1 MTELLLEFRAS
12 LGDPHSPACEAGGP
26 TLAVLLPG
34 APLFG
39 QDHYLTSQAPRL
51 K

>member
-1 MTELLLEFRAS
+1 MTELLLEFCAS
-12 LGDPHSPACEAGGP
+12 PGNPHSPACEAEGP
-26 TLAVLLPG
+26 ALAVLLPG
-34 APLFG
+34 APLLG